1 MTDAVAATT
10 RVLLVEDDPWLAEL
24 EAGVL
29 TDAGYKVTLSPHAPS
44 AIVAIDETK
53 PDVIILDVLLTGSTA
68 FALLHE
74 LQSYGDTNMVP
85 VILCTNMADSLKLED
100 LKTYGVRRIV
110 DKSTMQLDDLPAAI
124 RSVLL

>member
-1 MTDAVAATT
+1 MKDV
-10 RVLLVEDDPWLAEL
+10 VIKILLVEDDPWLAEL
-24 EAGVL
+24 EAGLL
-29 TDAGYKVTLSPHAPS
+29 TSAGYDVTLSPHAPS
-44 AIVAIDETK
+44 AIVAIASVR

-85 VILCTNMADSLKLED
+85 VILCTNMAESLNLDD
-100 LKTYGVRRIV
+100 LTAYGVRQII
-110 DKSTMQLDDLPAAI
+110 DKSTMQLNDLPIAV

>member
-1 MTDAVAATT
+1 MSELIQ
-10 RVLLVEDDPWLAEL
+10 VLLVEDDPWLAEL
-24 EAGVL
+24 EAEVL
-29 TDAGYKVTLSPHAPS
+29 TQAGFEVTLSPHAPS
-44 AIVAIDETK
+44 AIAKIDAQQ

-74 LQSYGDTNMVP
+74 LQSYGDTKKVP
-85 VILCTNMADSLKLED
+85 VILCTNMAENLKLED
-100 LKTYGVRRIV
+100 LRLYGVRRII

>member
-1 MTDAVAATT
+1 MNRTT

-29 TDAGYKVTLSPHAPS
+29 QDTGYDVQLSPHAPS
-44 AIVAIDETK
+44 AIVAIDEHH
-53 PDVIILDVLLTGSTA
+53 PDVIILDVLLTGGTA

-110 DKSTMQLDDLPAAI
+110 DKSTMQLDDLPAAV